1 MSLIRNKIS
10 KIHRLGKPLNGN
22 ENTNAGKPRPLV
34 VKFTEDTYRD
44 IVFKSKKNLK
54 QTGIVISELLT
65 QKRSLLLKKC
75 YERIPGGPADRS
87 IWTDNG
93 RILVK
98 KAGRDIVNII
108 KESDIDLFLETHST
122 TITT

>member
-1 MSLIRNKIS
+1 MRK
-10 KIHRLGKPLNGN
+10 KAKYYKWEEKR
-22 ENTNAGKPRPLV
+22 ER
-34 VKFTEDTYRD
+34 ERD
-44 IVFKSKKNLK
+44 IVFKNKKNLK

-75 YERIPGGPADRS
+75 YERISGGQADRS

-108 KESDIDLFLETHST
+108 KESDIDLFLETHSA